1 MIQEN
6 IARQSIPRK
15 YTKLEE
21 MIAAA
26 KQDLDAVYPVSDD
39 AAVSYRR
46 ETLAE
51 LDGYLAQLMTGEIS
65 SEDEKSLE
73 ALSQRLSQLVTDSDA
88 SDSEDDDRKII
99 LPEQQ
104 VEEGG
109 GNIIGFTDEG
119 TIAITGVSES
129 MVQGNVALTN
139 IVIDT
144 QAQIRRDAPVSI
156 VTADTL
162 KSWHIPPQRHVFTGQ
177 VKTLQGLNTAAQTGT
192 SIVLQGAAGTGKTQI
207 ALAYLHHH
215 HQAAR
220 CRLWFPAVTPAQLL
234 GSYILFVYQLGQ
246 LKHPAIEIIGA
257 KASYVGGSVT
267 IDGITVNITIAGR
280 TATVSSIQAVVKKW
294 FADNPGYVVVY
305 DNALDYTS
313 VKDYLPDDQGGQ
325 VLVTSQSSAWPAA
338 FHGLSMGKMEEAEAL
353 ELLQTLTRG
362 KDDTVLKALANEL
375 GYLPLRLAQ
384 AGAFMQRYRYAP
396 DVYLALYQKDPQK
409 YLKQRLLPKG
419 ADYQPLALSQR
430 SNLESEEKEAKHVP
444 MAVEEKEARHNTWG
458 IPAQPRIFVGRKQL
472 LGELDR
478 QFSEG
483 DQKHSEQSTSKLV
496 LTTYGLGG
504 IGKTQLALQYI
515 RHHSHHTFKAWFPA
529 GTEAQ
534 LLTSYEQF
542 ARRLAMYKYPG
553 ITVMAAQD
561 SQVGGFTE
569 VRGMR
574 LYINGEKATP
584 QLIQKAVKDWFA
596 QHPGWLAVYDNAADY
611 DSIKDY
617 LPEEGGQTLI
627 TSRRQDWPQTFE
639 KLPVNVMSEED
650 AVELLEKLTGVTNDP
665 TFKIL
670 AEKLGHL
677 PLALA
682 QAGAYIQVHGILPTE
697 YLTLYEE
704 NQQKYLA
711 TKLLPDGIDYAEP
724 VALTWRISMQKIAEE
739 APKYEESLLVP
750 EVLEVCAYLA
760 SNNIPCALLE
770 RWLQYAHPDESI
782 QHRLREIMV
791 QLHEHLMIEWE
802 EGEIVDSLEQEI
814 LRELQPHI
822 EQTARQTLREIN
834 AQSSEHSMIE
844 WGKGTVSVHTLV
856 QEVTRYRHQ
865 HASQQLRAEE
875 MANWW
880 KLLIDSMSD
889 AFAQD
894 VDLREENQWQ
904 QDLLPH
910 LQSLLYHAQQNAIE
924 PIEQALLMSHIG
936 HVFLGVIGNAHQGKN
951 YYERTLTIDEAHY
964 GQDHVKV
971 AITLMNLGNA
981 YGDLGD
987 YEKKKALL
995 ERALQIQESHY
1006 GQDHVEVGQTL
1017 MNLGNA
1023 YRGLGDYEK
1032 QKALLE
1038 RALIIFEAH
1047 YGKDH
1052 VSVASTLTNLGT
1064 AYGSFGDYEK
1074 QKALL
1079 ERALIIDEAHYGKD
1093 HVEVARTLGNLSN
1106 AYGSF
1111 GDYGKQKALLE
1122 RVLIIDEAH
1131 YGQDHVEVAKTLTN
1145 LGTAYG
1151 SFGDYEKQ
1159 KALLERAL
1167 IIFEAHYGQDHVAV
1181 AKTLGSLGNAYNSL
1195 GQPKQAKEVLLRA
1208 LTIEEAHYGQDHVGV
1223 VEELMSLGVAYGFL
1237 GDYGQAKALFERIF
1251 PILEKHYGPKHVKVA
1266 RILGNLSNAYGS
1278 LGDYEQAKVLLEH
1291 TLPILEEHYGPKH
1304 VEVARILGNL
1314 SSAYGSLGDHEQAK
1328 VLLERTLPIIE
1339 EHYGPKHVE
1348 VAKVLG
1354 NLGIIYGDLGDY
1366 EQAKALL
1373 ERDLKIVEEH
1383 YNPEHVQVAKTL
1395 FNLARAYI
1403 DLGEQRQAYHYVQR
1417 MYPIVLKTYG
1427 ASHPHSKQAQ
1437 ELLSRCKA
1445 STPYTLFFKSPS
1457 STVEDQKREEKVRL
1471 LDLEEQPES
1480 SRENCCSCCYV
1491 M

>member
-1 MIQEN
+1 MTQEN

-15 YTKLEE
+15 YKKLEE

-26 KQDLDAVYPVSDD
+26 NQDLDTAYPVSDD
-39 AAVSYRR
+39 AAVSSYRR

-51 LDGYLAQLMTGEIS
+51 LDGHLAQVMTGEIS

-73 ALSQRLSQLVTDSDA
+73 ALSQRLSQLATDSDA
-88 SDSEDDDRKII
+88 SDSEDDDQKII

-109 GNIIGFTDEG
+109 GNVVGFTDEG

-234 GSYILFVYQLGQ
+234 GSYILFVYQLEQ
-246 LKHPAIEIIGA
+246 LKYPGIEIIGA
-257 KASYVGGSVT
+257 KAAYVGGSVT

-305 DNALDYTS
+305 DNAPDYAS

-338 FHGLSMGKMEEAEAL
+338 FHGLPIGKMEKAEAF
-353 ELLQTLTRG
+353 ELLQTLTRD

-419 ADYQPLALSQR
+419 ADYQPLALSQS
-430 SNLESEEKEAKHVP
+430 SNLESEEKETKHAP
-444 MAVEEKEARHNTWG
+444 MAAEEKEAGHNTWG

-534 LLTSYEQF
+534 LLASYEQF

-1006 GQDHVEVGQTL
+1006 GQDHVNVAITL
-1017 MNLGNA
+1017 TNLGVA
-1023 YRGLGDYEK
+1023 LGDLGDYEN

-1038 RALIIFEAH
+1038 RAL
-1047 YGKDH
+1047 
-1052 VSVASTLTNLGT
+1052 T
-1064 AYGSFGDYEK
+1064 
-1074 QKALL
+1074 
-1079 ERALIIDEAHYGKD
+1079 IDEAHYGKD
-1093 HVEVARTLGNLSN
+1093 HVEVAKTLNNLGT
-1106 AYGSF
+1106 AYGSL
-1111 GDYGKQKALLE
+1111 GDYEQQKALLE
-1122 RVLIIDEAH
+1122 RALIIKESHYDPDHVEVAITLTNLGKATGDLGDYENQKTLLERALTIEEAH
-1131 YGQDHVEVAKTLTN
+1131 YGQDHMSVAITLTN
-1145 LGTAYG
+1145 LGNAYG
-1151 SFGDYEKQ
+1151 DLGDYGHQ

-1167 IIFEAHYGQDHVAV
+1167 IIFEAHYGQDHVEV
-1181 AKTLGSLGNAYNSL
+1181 AITLNNLGTAYGDL
-1195 GQPKQAKEVLLRA
+1195 GDYEKKKALLERA
-1208 LTIEEAHYGQDHVGV
+1208 LPILEAHYGQDHVLV
-1223 VEELMSLGVAYGFL
+1223 AITLASLG
-1237 GDYGQAKALFERIF
+1237 
-1251 PILEKHYGPKHVKVA
+1251 KV
-1266 RILGNLSNAYGS
+1266 
-1278 LGDYEQAKVLLEH
+1278 
-1291 TLPILEEHYGPKH
+1291 
-1304 VEVARILGNL
+1304 
-1314 SSAYGSLGDHEQAK
+1314 
-1328 VLLERTLPIIE
+1328 
-1339 EHYGPKHVE
+1339 
-1348 VAKVLG
+1348 
-1354 NLGIIYGDLGDY
+1354 YGDLGDY
-1366 EQAKALL
+1366 EQSKVAFLRALPIKEAHYGKDHVSVVITLANLGKVYGDLSDYEQQKALLLRALPIFEAYYGKDHMKVAITLMNLGVALGFLGDHEKEKALL
-1373 ERDLKIVEEH
+1373 ERALIIFEAHYGQDHVEVAITLNNLGNAYGNLGEYENQKALLERALKIDEAH
-1383 YNPEHVQVAKTL
+1383 YDPDHVKVAITL
-1395 FNLARAYI
+1395 YNLAYVCI
-1403 DLGEQRQAYHYVQR
+1403 DLGEQAQAYRYAQR
-1417 MYPIVLKTYG
+1417 VYPIFVKRYG
-1427 ASHPHSKQAQ
+1427 AFHPHSKQAQ
-1437 ELLSRCKA
+1437 KLLSRCKA
-1445 STPYTLFFKSPS
+1445 STPYMLFFESPS
-1457 STVEDQKREEKVRL
+1457 STVEDQKREGTAFRL
-1471 LDLEEQPES
+1471 
-1480 SRENCCSCCYV
+1480 RGTA
-1491 M
+1491 